1 MFYVIELQ
9 TTGNTGAS
17 IVTTKETQEE
27 ALELFYNT
35 MASASRSAVPQH
47 GAMIVAGDMFIL
59 KNELAYRRPAQPEE

>member
-1 MFYVIELQ
+1 M
-9 TTGNTGAS
+9 
-17 IVTTKETQEE
+17 TTKETQEE